1 MSLASELRKF
11 ADLIDIDGAK
21 SARKMRIPIRQYNIF
36 KQVNELESVKTI
48 VDVGANRGEK
58 IRDFNKFF
66 PGVCIHAF
74 EPLVQYKENLDDLQ
88 KKDEL
93 PESS

>member
-36 KQVNELESVKTI
+36 KQVNELETVKTI
-48 VDVGANRGEK
+48 VDVK
-58 IRDFNKFF
+58 KKHQNKFWSN
-66 PGVCIHAF
+66 GR
-74 EPLVQYKENLDDLQ
+74 Q
-88 KKDEL
+88 KK
-93 PESS
+93 S